1 VSQLDDVQAR
11 FERAGVPVEREVG
24 YLVLRAGADTFH
36 VRVMPDPG
44 HPERVHL
51 RSVTPAG
58 EVTVSTQRM
67 GKLKSLVD
75 YARVLQQ
82 AAARQK

>member
-1 VSQLDDVQAR
+1 MSQLDDVQAR
-11 FERAGVPVEREVG
+11 FERAGVSVEREVG
-24 YLVLRAGADTFH
+24 YLVLRAGTDTFH

-51 RSVTPAG
+51 RSVSDAG

-67 GKLKSLVD
+67 GKLKSLIE

-82 AAARQK
+82 AADRRA